1 MYTSYISKQPPASVN
16 GKNSGGK
23 SWVQLV
29 NRKRSGVHCAA
40 RSLDKERCS
49 TRGGKRWRRRW
60 GRRRRSRRIKRLWRR
75 RWRWCST
82 QGQIRRSYIAN
93 FSVLAQCASPKINT
107 LLHQMCLPS
116 TLHYGSSIID
126 NCVKEICPFAPIFIG
141 TICFQTRLLLCWQFF
156 FNFCT
161 RQCCSIPY

>member
-1 MYTSYISKQPPASVN
+1 MRRLFLRPIFWKSSARVVTLALLTNSCDILYPMLFCLYTQYISKQPSASVN

-29 NRKRSGVHCAA
+29 NRKRSGVHYAA
-40 RSLDKERCS
+40 RSLDKERCC

-60 GRRRRSRRIKRLWRR
+60 GRGRRRRRRRSRRIKRLWRR

-93 FSVLAQCASPKINT
+93 FSVLAQCASSVVN
-107 LLHQMCLPS
+107 
-116 TLHYGSSIID
+116 
-126 NCVKEICPFAPIFIG
+126 
-141 TICFQTRLLLCWQFF
+141 TICIKCASPQLC
-156 FNFCT
+156 T
-161 RQCCSIPY
+161 MGHP